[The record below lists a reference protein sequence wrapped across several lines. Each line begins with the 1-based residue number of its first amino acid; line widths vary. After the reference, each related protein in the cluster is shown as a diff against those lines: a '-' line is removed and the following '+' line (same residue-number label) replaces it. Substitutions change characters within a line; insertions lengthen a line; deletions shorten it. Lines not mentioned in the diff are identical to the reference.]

1 MRQNRIFWI
10 EGISPG
16 FGERHA
22 ISMTLSE
29 QGRPSLGQAVEM
41 YDDISEAFSAP
52 VGYLTSGGSG
62 IQACRKAST

>member
-1 MRQNRIFWI
+1 
-10 EGISPG
+10 
-16 FGERHA
+16 
-22 ISMTLSE
+22 MTLSE